1 MFMNVE
7 KSGAVLLFRNVI
19 SILVSDDINSSDPP
33 FYKEKYIPFTSS
45 IPFKPL

>member
-7 KSGAVLLFRNVI
+7 KSGVLLFRNVI
-19 SILVSDDINSSDPP
+19 SILVSDDINSSDPQ